1 MMNTE
6 VHSEAKADM
15 MMCCSKCGIAEVDDF
30 KLKKYPNCDLVQY
43 CSDDCL
49 QDHWLTHEAVC
60 KERAAELRDE
70 ILFRQ
75 PESTH
80 LGDCPICF
88 LQLSIDNAG
97 MMGCC
102 SKIICLGC
110 IYANMIHQSE
120 DRLNVIGTCP
130 FCRHPPPTT
139 KEEGDRDRMKRVE
152 ANDPVAMC
160 QMGWERYCDGD
171 YNAAFDYLTKAVESG
186 DVEGHR
192 HLYVMYR
199 RGKVLRRTR
208 KREYTIWK
216 KRPLLVTPLLDMILQ

>member
-30 KLKKYPNCDLVQY
+30 KLKKCPTCDLVQY

-88 LQLSIDNAG
+88 LPLPIDIDKSV
-97 MMGCC
+97 MMACC
-102 SKIICLGC
+102 SKIIRQGSVCAHFS
-110 IYANMIHQSE
+110 IRQKE
-120 DRLNVIGTCP
+120 ERLNVI
-130 FCRHPPPTT
+130 CRHPPPTT
-139 KEEGDRDRMKRVE
+139 KEEEDRDRMKRVE
-152 ANDPVAMC
+152 ANDPIAMC
-160 QMGWERYCDGD
+160 QMGWRRYYDGD
-171 YNAAFDYLTKAVESG
+171 DGAAFEYLTKAVELG
-186 DVEGHR
+186 DVDTHF
-192 HLYVMYR
+192 LLSIMYVM
-199 RGKVLRRTR
+199 GKV
-208 KREYTIWK
+208 
-216 KRPLLVTPLLDMILQ
+216 